1 MIFTPKAQSIQYS
14 TPAGPSA
21 FNFLRQSHTNTYIAI
36 TVQLSLIPPSFSPYE
51 ACDRSIQLHDVIFG
65 IEVTSSPP

>member
-21 FNFLRQSHTNTYIAI
+21 FNFLRQSHTYTYIAI
-36 TVQLSLIPPSFSPYE
+36 TVQLSLIPP
-51 ACDRSIQLHDVIFG
+51 
-65 IEVTSSPP
+65 